1 MKSCK
6 RISKR
11 ALAILL
17 SLLILAT
24 NVGVLPI
31 VAAES
36 DGSHSHAEPQDN
48 VWSGTTG
55 SLVAGN
61 YELNKYEEAI
71 LVCTGLIGDTY
82 SVAVPDST
90 NDGLVSINAD
100 AQTVTAIPY
109 ETNGFVWVPTAAVIK
124 YTAADGSAGADVS
137 VPLTKIGESYV
148 GNYTKPANS
157 YRIEVTYSLYIPVD
171 AALQQALL
179 SAPYYLVDGYDLV
192 SSAIDGSL
200 ALVASTMNEKMEELR
215 QMTAGSKYDIS
226 YNGSVV
232 YSYTTPAL
240 PNGDVKTALND
251 LLADYDAN
259 GGTLTLAK
267 YCTEYQRASS
277 KTQFV
282 IEKAEEFKEHIK
294 WFYSRINAIGGDA
307 GRAELTAFADSL
319 SASVADAI
327 EEAVQ
332 VVINKA
338 VDKAAETGSEI
349 GMTLDWSSLKG
360 KTRENDAIYNE
371 LDAKRA
377 EIESAAKKIDDI
389 AKLYEQMGKV
399 DLAQQKRDE
408 AAEVRSTGFEAL
420 DAIESAI
427 TTVYT
432 EGDAAIAE
440 AEAKAE
446 EAKQVI
452 EYLPSVVSAVRTIN
466 RQKWDF
472 IGKNLVKDS
481 ITADEYKALDKAV
494 FAAYDSGEDI
504 SEYDDVEIL
513 DELFATSTVISAMVD
528 QYSVFVDVK
537 ANVVAKNAV
546 DTTSTVALN
555 VFSTNFPMD
564 KNTAAADVLAAIDA
578 CGVEGTALRTWDSYY
593 NVGATYYD
601 RVVTI
606 TDGAGNVIELGDLTG
621 DVHVT
626 ITYVPKTYTIF
637 ETDKP
642 AGENATVVPY
652 GYNWRLPRPAELTKS
667 YDYEIDGVSHRE
679 NTIVRIVKNIQV
691 SRTEGK
697 AIAAKTLAEVIASS
711 VVPGAT
717 LSAKEKAVLT
727 SGALLVD
734 TLFFR
739 TPDSNDKLTAVTAEG
754 NVYTLTAQSMSAGL
768 LNSDAAWVPVSAYP
782 VLANGAGA
790 SFTVSANADG
800 AYVGSFVCDELFTS
814 VQVVYQLQIAD
825 LDATLVSNLVNLAG
839 VLSADVADQKATLDG
854 LCKENNFYNNL
865 GRVNS
870 TLLGTVTGQVTLS
883 AAGKAALKEMT
894 DLAINPNTGNT
905 FLYDYLTQYM
915 SENGGMS
922 YYYKGENAA
931 NIRKQI
937 ALVNKNLPIIWND
950 PAVQKYLADMG
961 MESEGAR
968 VEIIMAQLNS
978 VNLKPV
984 NALVNTNSAFIDNLL
999 AVVTGEGTTSDH
1011 GAVSGT
1017 IVMEQVL
1024 SAAAPGQ
1031 SSYGVEIQVLNK
1043 NNGVVESY
1051 KTEAFAK
1058 VGTDISAADLRE
1070 MYESLLATIPNTQY
1084 YVAEIDLPAT
1094 AVRLGENGLKYIG
1107 SLRPV
1112 SYVVKI
1118 DGEADQVL
1126 YAFDAYTITLPG
1138 TGDNGMKYIYFIGGS
1153 KVEVS
1158 AGATENFALG
1168 TSIEAIEA
1176 LFGTDRELVITR
1188 ELIDVNKANL
1198 LTFIDK
1204 MNVALGNSGLSSNNQ
1219 LTMPLIP
1226 VTDADGNLSVVWRVS
1241 GEMGAL
1247 NPSVFASEMMNI
1259 IESLSYVGL
1268 NGSPLFGINADGE
1281 LKLHMQTL
1289 INMQVNSGFGLD
1301 ALSGMIK
1308 ANGDIRELN
1317 LNGASD
1323 KIVLE
1328 NGMVIHKANQLGG
1341 QMMVST
1347 LQYGVNVNNCTS
1359 VPFYVTYQDFDSQRE
1374 MLAQVKK
1381 GADQLLPYVNV
1392 NCKDGALNTIVN
1404 IPDSAYAYI
1413 LTSLLAVGQVRF
1425 DNLQSYDL
1433 TKVMQ
1438 YAFGLITPMYQ
1449 HDNISA
1455 DSFFNTM
1462 KKTGFYDA
1470 IAGFNVEDHK
1480 ALMNFL
1486 YNGVDHIFDHVSQTG
1501 SSEGNKYSGVLHYDA
1516 FNMVLDQAPGMAS
1529 DFTNMVAEKETGLDL
1544 PITFTLKNLSAEYEA
1559 LVLDIRADG
1568 ITNKYTLSR
1577 KATEAIANASD
1588 NAIITLLS
1596 DVRGDIVVNG
1606 DVLLNLNGYTINGDV
1621 NAKGRLTIV
1630 DSTLDTKKCGSITGE
1645 MSGNLNI
1652 AAGKYADD
1660 VSAYLEDGYYFENN
1674 VVSTGVYQLDKNGDD
1689 LDVYL
1694 GTDYLSLDKS
1704 AAKVLALDLVTKLLM
1719 NYYGCSEL
1727 VVDGNTLYGVD
1738 LIDITD
1744 SLRTP
1749 SVLLGK
1755 MIECIDCDGITAF
1768 ASKFLADITDFG
1780 ALADAIENG
1789 DALVEYSLMNSA
1801 FNPYISYIPEDDSFA
1816 LNLSSAADKQY
1827 TNIRIFISDE
1837 VPVGQKAYMVK
1848 VLREMDSIITFNEL
1862 GLVIGDITYAN
1873 GLSFEGSA
1881 VADVTIDL
1889 TTNGYYPVVIGSIL
1903 ADSAKGARRTELVNA
1918 INTYLD
1924 EKGTD
1929 ALQKA
1934 LDKMT
1939 IAEAMSALESTRS
1952 KTFASILK
1960 GLGISAPEAVELE
1973 SIYTIGRKVAGAI
1986 VDYSGLNGTSHALGG
2001 LKVSGTYSTYSMGA
2015 SVSDDTY
2022 AKLTV
2027 ILMTEVPTFPEE
2039 PPVEPEC
2046 EHEYD
2051 TVVTAPT
2058 CTEEGYTTYTCIHCG
2073 DSYKDNFVSATN
2085 HEGTTQVVPGYD
2097 ATCTEDGLTDSIV
2110 CTACGEVIKAAV
2122 VIPAPGHAPVLVPG
2136 YDATC
2141 TEDGLTDGYVCGVCG
2156 ETITAQ
2162 EVIPAHHTAESYEK
2176 LPTCTEEGITG
2187 ASKCSVCGASIDAG
2201 TVVPAL
2207 GHDAQP
2213 VGGYD
2218 ATCTEPGMTPDYIC
2232 SRCGEVVAKGVEIP
2246 ATGHTIAVAQGTPAG
2261 CTTTGLTAG
2270 AYCPDCNHVFVA
2282 QEIIDALGH
2291 NVVIDSAVEPSCT
2304 VSGKTEGSH
2313 CSRCGEIFVAQED
2326 IPVADH
2332 NVVIDPAVA
2341 ATATSTGLTEGSH
2354 CGTCGK
2360 VLVAQKELAKLPFI
2374 HVPTVSLEN
2383 ADVIVGGKVDAEGH
2397 YIFLDSNPNGLKTKD
2412 FSYVNFVIDNATD
2425 YTITIANGKK
2435 IRGENDLVCTGDVVT
2450 VWATNKDGVEV
2461 EVEYTIII
2469 MGDTNCDGKLNARD
2483 TALMKAAFVGE
2494 MSLVG
2499 DGALAADMNFD
2510 GKLNARDTA
2519 ACDSKFVNWGDGYNT
2534 MTK

>member
-6 RISKR
+6 QVTKR

-17 SLLILAT
+17 SLLMVAT
-24 NVGVLPI
+24 NIGVLPI

-36 DGSHSHAEPQDN
+36 AGSASHSEPQDN

-61 YELNKYEEAI
+61 YELNKYEDAI
-71 LVCTGLIGDTY
+71 LVSTGLIGDTY
-82 SVAVPDST
+82 SVEVPDSA
-90 NDGLVSINAD
+90 NNGLVSINAD

-137 VPLTKIGESYV
+137 VPLTKVGENYV
-148 GNYTKPANS
+148 GSFTKPANS
-157 YRIEVTYSLYIPVD
+157 YRIEVTYSLYIAVD
-171 AALQQALL
+171 AALQQSLL
-179 SAPYYLVDGYDLV
+179 SAPYYLVDGYSMVLDAV
-192 SSAIDGSL
+192 NSL
-200 ALVASTMNEKMEELR
+200 DLVASTMSEKMEELR
-215 QMTAGSKYDIS
+215 QMTSGAKYDIS

-240 PNGDVKTALND
+240 KNGDVKTALND

-267 YCTEYQRASS
+267 YCTEYQRAAS

-282 IEKAEEFKEHIK
+282 IEKAEAFKEHIS

-307 GRAELTAFADSL
+307 GCAELNAFADSL
-319 SASVADAI
+319 SASVESAI

-332 VVINKA
+332 VILGKA
-338 VDKAAETGSEI
+338 VDKAAELGV
-349 GMTLDWSSLKG
+349 DFSSLKG
-360 KTRENDAIYNE
+360 KTRENNAIYDE
-371 LDAKRA
+371 IAAKRA
-377 EIESAAKKIDDI
+377 DIESAA
-389 AKLYEQMGKV
+389 AKLDEIASMYEAMGKT

-420 DAIESAI
+420 DAIETAVR
-427 TTVYT
+427 TVYS
-432 EGDAAIAE
+432 EGDAAVAE

-452 EYLPSVVSAVRTIN
+452 EYLPKVVSAVRSIN
-466 RQKWDF
+466 RQKWNF
-472 IGKNLVKDS
+472 VGKNLVKDS
-481 ITADEYKALDKAV
+481 ITADEYKALDRAV
-494 FAAYDSGEDI
+494 YAAYDSGEEI

-513 DELFATSTVISAMVD
+513 AELFATSTVISAMVD
-528 QYSVFVDVK
+528 QYSVSVDVK

-546 DTTSTVALN
+546 DTTETVALS
-555 VFSTNFPMD
+555 VFSNNFPMD
-564 KNTAAADVLAAIDA
+564 KNTAAADVWAAIDA
-578 CGVEGTALRTWDSYY
+578 SGVEGTALRNWDSYY
-593 NVGATYYD
+593 NVGTTYYD
-601 RVVTI
+601 RIVTV
-606 TDGAGNVIELGDLTG
+606 TDHSGAVIELGDLTG

-626 ITYVPKTYTIF
+626 ITYVPKSYTIF
-637 ETDKP
+637 ETYKP

-652 GYNWRLPRPAELTKS
+652 GYNWRLPRPVELTKS

-711 VVPGAT
+711 IVPGAT
-717 LSAKEKAVLT
+717 MSAKEKAVLN

-739 TPDSNDKLTAVTAEG
+739 TPDSNDKLTKVEADG
-754 NVYTLTAQSMSAGL
+754 DVYTLTAQAMSAGL
-768 LNSDAAWVPVSAYP
+768 LNSEAAWVPVSAYP
-782 VLANGAGA
+782 VLVDGVGA
-790 SFTVSANADG
+790 SFSLTENADG
-800 AYVGSFVCDELFTS
+800 AYVGSFVCSELFTS
-814 VQVVYQLQIAD
+814 VQVVYQLQID
-825 LDATLVSNLVNLAG
+825 GLDAALVSELVNLAN
-839 VLSADVADQKATLDG
+839 VLSTDVALQKGALDS

-870 TLLGTVTGQVTLS
+870 TLLGTVTS
-883 AAGKAALKEMT
+883 AVELTAPAKAALKELT
-894 DLAINPNTGNT
+894 ELGINPTTGDT

-915 SENGGMS
+915 SENGGLS

-931 NIRKQI
+931 NIQAQI
-937 ALVNKNLPIIWND
+937 DLVNKNLPIIWND
-950 PAVQKYLADMG
+950 APVQNYLIKMG
-961 MESEGAR
+961 MESEGAK
-968 VEIIMAQLNS
+968 VEIVLQQLKS
-978 VNLKPV
+978 TNLKPV

-999 AVVTGEGTTSDH
+999 AIVTGEGTTSDH

-1031 SSYGVEIQVLNK
+1031 SSYIVEIQVLNK
-1043 NNGVVESY
+1043 NDGVVETFKS
-1051 KTEAFAK
+1051 EAFAK
-1058 VGTDISAADLRE
+1058 VGTDISAATLRE
-1070 MYESLLATIPNTQY
+1070 MYEALLATIPNTQY
-1084 YVAEIDLPAT
+1084 YVAEINLPET

-1107 SLRPV
+1107 ALRPV
-1112 SYVVKI
+1112 TYTVKI
-1118 DGEADQVL
+1118 DGEADQIL

-1138 TGDNGMKYIYFIGGS
+1138 TGSNGMKYFYYIGSS
-1153 KVEVS
+1153 KVEVM
-1158 AGATENFALG
+1158 AGATENFALA
-1168 TSIEAIEA
+1168 TSIEDLAA
-1176 LFGTDRELVITR
+1176 LFGADRELVITR
-1188 ELIDVNKANL
+1188 ELLDVNKANL

-1204 MNVALGNSGLSSNNQ
+1204 MNVALGNSGLSVNNQ
-1219 LTMPLIP
+1219 MTMALIP
-1226 VTDADGNLSVVWRVS
+1226 VTDADGNLSVVLRVTTEEVS
-1241 GEMGAL
+1241 IDPAAL
-1247 NPSVFASEMMNI
+1247 ASELMSL
-1259 IESLSYVGL
+1259 IEDISYVGL
-1268 NGSPLFGINADGE
+1268 NGSPLFGVNADGE
-1281 LKLHMQTL
+1281 LKLHLQTL
-1289 INMQVNSGFGLD
+1289 INMQLSSGFGLD
-1301 ALSGMIK
+1301 SLAAMINK
-1308 ANGDIRELN
+1308 NGDIKELK

-1328 NGMVIHKANQLGG
+1328 NGMVINKANQLGG
-1341 QMMVST
+1341 QLMVST
-1347 LQYGVNVNNCTS
+1347 LQYGVNVNNYTS
-1359 VPFYVTYQDFDSQRE
+1359 VPFYVTYQDFDAQRE
-1374 MLAQVKK
+1374 LLKQVKA
-1381 GADQLLPYVNV
+1381 GAEQLLPYVNV

-1404 IPDSAYAYI
+1404 IPDTAYAYM
-1413 LTSLLAVGQVRF
+1413 LTALMSVGQVRF

-1433 TKVMQ
+1433 TQVMQ
-1438 YAFGLITPMYQ
+1438 YMFGLITPMYKD
-1449 HDNISA
+1449 DNISV
-1455 DSFFNTM
+1455 DSFFNTL

-1470 IAGFNVEDHK
+1470 IGGFNIEDHK

-1486 YNGVDHIFDHVSQTG
+1486 YNGVDHIFDHVSQVG

-1516 FNMVLDQAPGMAS
+1516 MNVLLDQAGGTVS
-1529 DFTNMVAEKETGLDL
+1529 EFTNMVAEKNTGLDL

-1568 ITNKYTLSR
+1568 LLNKYTLSR
-1577 KATEAIANASD
+1577 KATEAISNASD
-1588 NAIITLLS
+1588 DAIIILLS
-1596 DVRGDIVVNG
+1596 DIRGNITVKN

-1621 NAKGRLTIV
+1621 NAKGSLTIV
-1630 DSTLDTKKCGSITGE
+1630 DSTLDTKKCGSITGK
-1645 MSGNLNI
+1645 MTGNFNI

-1660 VSAYLEDGYYFENN
+1660 VSAYLEDGYYFVDN
-1674 VVSTGVYQLDKNGDD
+1674 VVCNGVYTLDKNGDD
-1689 LDVYL
+1689 LDIYL

-1704 AAKVLALDLVTKLLM
+1704 AAKVMALDLVTKLLM

-1768 ASKFLADITDFG
+1768 ASKFLADVTDFG

-1789 DALVEYSLMNSA
+1789 TALVEYSLMNSA

-1827 TNIRIFISDE
+1827 TNIRVFISDE
-1837 VPVGQKAYMVK
+1837 VPVGQKAYMIK
-1848 VLREMDSIITFNEL
+1848 VLREMDSIVTFNEL
-1862 GLVIGDITYAN
+1862 GVTIGDITYAN
-1873 GLSFEGSA
+1873 GLSFEGSMM
-1881 VADVTIDL
+1881 ADVTIDL

-1918 INTYLD
+1918 INTYLAG
-1924 EKGTD
+1924 EGTD

-1939 IAEAMSALESTRS
+1939 IAEMMSALENTRS
-1952 KTFASILK
+1952 KSFASILK
-1960 GLGISAPEAVELE
+1960 GLGISAPEAVKLE
-1973 SIYTIGRKVAGAI
+1973 SVYTIGRKVAGAI

-2001 LKVSGTYSTYSMGA
+2001 LKVAGTYSTYYAGA
-2015 SVSDDTY
+2015 SVSPDTY
-2022 AKLTV
+2022 VKLSL
-2027 ILMTEVPTFPEE
+2027 ILMSEVPSFPDE

-2051 TVVTAPT
+2051 VVVTAPT

-2073 DSYKDNFVSATN
+2073 DSYKANFVSATN
-2085 HEGTTQVVPGYD
+2085 HEGTTQIIPGYD
-2097 ATCTEDGLTDSIV
+2097 ATCTVDGLTDSIV
-2110 CTACGEVIKAAV
+2110 CSACGEVIKAAV
-2122 VIPAPGHAPVLVPG
+2122 VIPAPGHTPVLVPG
-2136 YDATC
+2136 YAATC
-2141 TEDGLTDGYVCGVCG
+2141 TEDGLTDGFVCGVCG

-2187 ASKCSVCGASIDAG
+2187 ASKCSVCGETIDAG

-2207 GHDAQP
+2207 GHSAQA
-2213 VGGYD
+2213 VGGYA

-2232 SRCGEVVAKGVEIP
+2232 SVCGELLATGVEIP
-2246 ATGHTIAVAQGTPAG
+2246 ATGHTIAVAQGVPAG
-2261 CTTTGLTAG
+2261 CETTGLTAG
-2270 AYCPDCNHVFVA
+2270 AYCPACDHVFVA
-2282 QEIIDALGH
+2282 QEIIAALGH
-2291 NVVIDSAVEPSCT
+2291 NVVTDAAVEPTCT
-2304 VSGKTEGSH
+2304 ISGKTEGSH

-2326 IPVADH
+2326 IPVVDH
-2332 NVVIDPAVA
+2332 VVVIDPAVA

-2374 HVPTVSLEN
+2374 HVPTISLEN
-2383 ADVIVGGKVDAEGH
+2383 ADVILGGKVDAEGH
-2397 YIFLDSNPNGLKTKD
+2397 YVFLDSNPNGLKAKD
-2412 FSYVNFVIDNATD
+2412 FSYVNFVIDNATE
-2425 YTITIANGKK
+2425 YTITIANGKTV
-2435 IRGENDLVCTGDVVT
+2435 RGENDLVCTGDVVT
-2450 VWATNKDGVEV
+2450 VWAINKDGVEV
-2461 EVEYTIII
+2461 EVSYTIII
-2469 MGDTNCDGKLNARD
+2469 MGDANCDGKLNARD

-2494 MSLVG
+2494 MTLVG

-2534 MTK
+2534 QTK